1 MKKLQRKSF
10 SLFFLFL
17 IRIGRG
23 ALSRK
28 HPYTFPNSKIKTQK
42 NLIIY

>member
-1 MKKLQRKSF
+1 MKKLQRESF
-10 SLFFLFL
+10 SLFL